1 MKFHHIGICC
11 KNIKEEI
18 ENIKKIHQVKSVSK
32 VIYDKKQEAELCI
45 LEIEDGLKIE
55 LIAGKQVENLLKKKI
70 TYYHICY
77 EVENITKEKEK
88 LQEIFRDIF
97 DDEELVI
104 TEEMT
109 AADIEDWDSLAQIN
123 LIIAIEKEFGV
134 KFNLEEIS
142 KLKNIGEILEIIKII

>member
-88 LQEIFRDIF
+88 LIKNGAFLLS
-97 DDEELVI
+97 DEKEAVLFSNRKVCFLMTFYGMIELV
-104 TEEMT
+104 
-109 AADIEDWDSLAQIN
+109 
-123 LIIAIEKEFGV
+123 EK
-134 KFNLEEIS
+134 
-142 KLKNIGEILEIIKII
+142 

>member
-55 LIAGKQVENLLKKKI
+55 LIAEKQVENLLKKKI

-88 LQEIFRDIF
+88 LIKNGAFLLSD
-97 DDEELVI
+97 
-104 TEEMT
+104 
-109 AADIEDWDSLAQIN
+109 
-123 LIIAIEKEFGV
+123 EKEAVLFSNRKVCFLMTSYGMIEL
-134 KFNLEEIS
+134 LE
-142 KLKNIGEILEIIKII
+142 K